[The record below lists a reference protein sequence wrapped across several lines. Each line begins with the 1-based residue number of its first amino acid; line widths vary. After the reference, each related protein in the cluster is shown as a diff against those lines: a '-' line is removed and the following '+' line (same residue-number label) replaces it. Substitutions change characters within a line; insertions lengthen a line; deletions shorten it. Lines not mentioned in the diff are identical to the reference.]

1 MDKTAVKAF
10 AVLEKLAATDS
21 PIGVTKIAR
30 ALSLSKSSTHRV
42 LATLTAL
49 GYARQGADG
58 NYELTLKLWEQGA
71 KVLNRT
77 DLFRAARSHLVKLRN
92 HTDETVHLAMLDRR
106 SVIYVDKIESSH
118 PIREFTRIGD
128 RAPIHCT
135 ATGKVLVAF
144 QRTEIPSGPY
154 PVYTRSTIVNQK
166 RFSAELTA
174 TRRQGYALNFGEYG
188 ASVNGL
194 AAPVANGTGAVVA
207 AVAISGPAERVKPA
221 TLRTFLVPLLVATR
235 RISRSLGCRVSLP
248 GWEDADVP

>member
-21 PIGVTKIAR
+21 PVGVTKIAR

-42 LATLTAL
+42 LSTLTAL
-49 GYARQGADG
+49 GYARRGAEG
-58 NYELTLKLWEQGA
+58 TYELTLKLWEQGA
-71 KVLNRT
+71 KVLTRT
-77 DLFRAARSHLVKLRN
+77 DLFRAARSHLVTLRN
-92 HTDETVHLAMLDRR
+92 HTDETVHLAVLDRR
-106 SVIYVDKIESSH
+106 SVVYVDKIESSH

-235 RISRSLGCRVSLP
+235 CISRSLGCRVSLP
-248 GWEDADVP
+248 GWEDADLP